1 MDEAKKKANL
11 KKKMERKAHKKRKLG
26 QRLQVHKESDILW
39 PPGKWRLGKV
49 IPKAKHVFMRYSTK
63 ADKKLRGAEKRSEYY
78 KKFGNPN
85 YGGMTGLISNSRK
98 RKMRVTQQ
106 REEVQ
111 ELKAAIQ
118 AKRATITYDDVN
130 IFGDS
135 SVTANVDM
143 DEIEEFGAAKEV
155 KPDIIPSLAG
165 KLSLLDQHEME
176 EGEIEDS
183 EPEEVVP
190 PVIRQRDV
198 RPRDQRDVRPRDIRP
213 KDVLPR
219 EDRRQI
225 QQQLDEDDDFLDL
238 SADSKPEV
246 KEVDEEAVMMEQELD
261 ILLASP
267 PRKRSMRMYADDIED
282 EKNAKSMKRSDF
294 DLTIFADRETDR
306 KVGLL
311 EYDDD
316 GPSPPRVQDARQ
328 KIRSASRTF
337 GGAHM
342 DGSPRRSGNDLRSK
356 LQKRKSD
363 GKDNSKY
370 QRMRIEVYD

>member
-1 MDEAKKKANL
+1 MEKKAR
-11 KKKMERKAHKKRKLG
+11 KKAKLRKRVL
-26 QRLQVHKESDILW
+26 VHKDSDIPW

-49 IPKAKHVFMRYSTK
+49 IPKAKHIFMRYSNK

-85 YGGMTGLISNSRK
+85 YGGLTGLISNSRK
-98 RKMRVTQQ
+98 RKMRATQQ

-111 ELKAAIQ
+111 EIKAAIQ

-135 SVTANVDM
+135 AFTPNVDM

-155 KPDIIPSLAG
+155 KPEITPTLTS
-165 KLSLLDQHEME
+165 KLLEQHEME

-183 EPEEVVP
+183 EPEDLIP
-190 PVIRQRDV
+190 PIIRQRDV
-198 RPRDQRDVRPRDIRP
+198 RPRDTRDFHIKDVRPRD
-213 KDVLPR
+213 PR
-219 EDRRQI
+219 EDRRKV
-225 QQQLDEDDDFLDL
+225 QQQIDEDDDFLDL
-238 SADSKPEV
+238 SGDPKPEV
-246 KEVDEEAVMMEQELD
+246 KEVDEEAVLMEKELD

-282 EKNAKSMKRSDF
+282 ERNAKSMKRSDV
-294 DLTIFADRETDR
+294 DLTIFADRETER

-311 EYDDD
+311 DDD
-316 GPSPPRVQDARQ
+316 SPPAPRVRDARQ
-328 KIRSASRTF
+328 RIRSAGRSF
-337 GGAHM
+337 GAAHM
-342 DGSPRRSGNDLRSK
+342 DGSPSRSGNDLRSK
-356 LQKRKSD
+356 LQRRKTG
-363 GKDNSKY
+363 GKDNNSKY